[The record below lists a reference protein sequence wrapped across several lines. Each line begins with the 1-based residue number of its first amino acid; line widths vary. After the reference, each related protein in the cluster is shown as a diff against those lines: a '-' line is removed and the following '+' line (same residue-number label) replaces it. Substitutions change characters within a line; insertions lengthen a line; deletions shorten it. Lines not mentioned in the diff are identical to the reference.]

1 MYDIHV
7 VLKNLPG
14 ELARLGKTLGSNGIG
29 IEGGGVFTCGNEAHA
44 HFLVEEG
51 IRAKAVL
58 DHHGFDVRD
67 LRRPLIRK
75 LKQERPGE
83 LGEITAALAAQG
95 VNILV
100 QYSDHANQL
109 ILVTDNDI
117 VASEA
122 TEPWAVYATSS

>member
-14 ELARLGKTLGSNGIG
+14 ELARLGKTLGSNAIG
-29 IEGGGVFTCGNEAHA
+29 LEGGGVFTCGNEAHA

>member
-1 MYDIHV
+1 MYDIYV
-7 VLKNLPG
+7 VLKTCRVSWRNWAKRWAVTVSVLRVVVSLP
-14 ELARLGKTLGSNGIG
+14 NN
-29 IEGGGVFTCGNEAHA
+29 EGHA

-58 DHHGFDVRD
+58 EQHGFDVRE
-67 LRRPLIRK
+67 LRRPVIRK

-83 LGEITAALAAQG
+83 LGEITAALASHG

-109 ILVTDNDI
+109 ILVTDNDL

>member
-14 ELARLGKTLGSNGIG
+14 ELARLGKMLGSNGIG
-29 IEGGGVFTCGNEAHA
+29 LEGGGVFTCGNEAHA

-51 IRAKAVL
+51 VRAKAVL
-58 DHHGFDVRD
+58 EHHDFDVRE

>member
-29 IEGGGVFTCGNEAHA
+29 LEGGGVFTCGTEAHA

-51 IRAKAVL
+51 VRGKAVL
-58 DHHGFDVRD
+58 EQHGFDVRE
-67 LRRPLIRK
+67 LRSPLIRK

-83 LGEITAALAAQG
+83 LGEITAALAALG

-122 TEPWAVYATSS
+122 TEPWAVYATSF